1 MSCINKCRIPQ
12 LQWPLPQNQHCCVRW
27 IRASSLNI
35 RKSWA
40 LWRNGIEAS
49 LASPR
54 DLSFSL
60 TQRRFAM
67 LTPNCSLAK
76 MLQSPEREG
85 NTTWNNNIMS
95 SRIGSIGTY
104 QIHPN
109 PLIWVLQKVWTK
121 DKQLRLKRTP
131 GLSRLQG
138 VKRLAYRCLDSAEIP
153 FHQQESMRFRF

>member
-1 MSCINKCRIPQ
+1 MR
-12 LQWPLPQNQHCCVRW
+12 
-27 IRASSLNI
+27 
-35 RKSWA
+35 
-40 LWRNGIEAS
+40 
-49 LASPR
+49 
-54 DLSFSL
+54 
-60 TQRRFAM
+60 
-67 LTPNCSLAK
+67 TPNCSLAK

-109 PLIWVLQKVWTK
+109 LLIWVQQKVCTK
-121 DKQLRLKRTP
+121 DKQLRLKRTS

-153 FHQQESMRFRF
+153 FHQQESMRIPMVCSTLPPASSHVAFHLPSASVTVLNQ